1 MKIYI
6 FLLLCCCSLNLFAE
20 DKEAYLTTRSELRIG
35 WGDQLFESLV
45 WHDPVYIVQTMNADY
60 TQIYHENYSYGQHLW
75 LEYQWRFKYWLSFG
89 AMMDVSHV
97 GWDDVIRDGR
107 GNELSRTEGRY
118 FYNLVFMPTLRFTY
132 YHHPNVNLYSAVGL
146 GLDINGGTEMNT
158 QGQFTDLGAALNM
171 TVFGVSANYQR
182 WFVTLDFGGLSALK
196 NFNTIFLATSR
207 IINVSVG
214 ARF

>member
-1 MKIYI
+1 
-6 FLLLCCCSLNLFAE
+6 
-20 DKEAYLTTRSELRIG
+20 
-35 WGDQLFESLV
+35 
-45 WHDPVYIVQTMNADY
+45 
-60 TQIYHENYSYGQHLW
+60 
-75 LEYQWRFKYWLSFG
+75 
-89 AMMDVSHV
+89 
-97 GWDDVIRDGR
+97 
-107 GNELSRTEGRY
+107 
-118 FYNLVFMPTLRFTY
+118 MPTLRFTY

-146 GLDINGGTEMNT
+146 GIDINGGTEMNT